1 MRTQMLPTETPYGIQ
16 LPIIQTADYLQ
27 NRQWLIE
34 TREDVLEHSKIKNMN
49 EQWKRAY
56 ENLADA
62 LDIIDAMIARTEGI
76 GFPDINN
83 QNK

>member
-1 MRTQMLPTETPYGIQ
+1 MLPTETPYGIQ